1 MKGEFRKG
9 DVIVNVDGNNVY
21 IVSDARTSRY
31 SLLARLHGEVVHL
44 VFDKDVIDEKYVKV
58 DKCNSEDFAE
68 VIDKLGDIW
77 YNLLKGETR

>member
-1 MKGEFRKG
+1 MKCDFGKG

-31 SLLARLHGEVVHL
+31 SLLARLNNEVVHL

-58 DKCNSEDFAE
+58 DKCNPEDFGG

-77 YNLLKGETR
+77 YNLFKGETR

>member
-1 MKGEFRKG
+1 MKCDFGKG

-21 IVSDARTSRY
+21 IVSDAHTDRY
-31 SLLARLHGEVVHL
+31 SLLVRLHGEVVHL

-58 DKCNSEDFAE
+58 DKCNSEDFGE